1 MASTRAKK
9 PAYSDACVGVR
20 AAPWYF
26 GRLPTDGPSD
36 SALSFSRS
44 RRTRTRDHGVGSRR
58 VTIRPPAEL
67 HIGLTDGTFYGGDP
81 FPAFAWMRS
90 EAPAYFDEA
99 SGVWGITRY
108 ADIKEISKDPDTFS
122 NAGGIRPDSD
132 ALPMMIDFDAPEHVR
147 RRRLVSEG
155 FTPKR
160 IRESEAGIRSIC
172 DAIIDRVCE
181 QGSVDFV
188 TDIAAP
194 LPMIVIGNMLGV
206 APEDRDALLR
216 WSDDMLKA
224 LGSPDPTA
232 MEGAALAAMEY
243 AEYIT
248 AVAEQRRRDSQTDDL
263 IGTLVHA
270 EIEGDKLDESSIIY
284 ESLLILIGGDET
296 TRHVISGG
304 MYELLTHPD
313 QHALLV
319 AERDRLPL
327 AVEEMLRWVSPI
339 KNMARQTTRDVDLHG
354 MTIAKGQKLL
364 LLYPSANRDERN
376 FAEPER
382 FDITRTPNDH
392 MAFGFGAHFCLG
404 NRLARMELAVMFD
417 RLFERLPDLAL
428 ATDAEP
434 PKRAANFV
442 SGYETMPV
450 TFTPTAPVGATA

>member
-1 MASTRAKK
+1 MTT
-9 PAYSDACVGVR
+9 V
-20 AAPWYF
+20 
-26 GRLPTDGPSD
+26 PSD
-36 SALSFSRS
+36 
-44 RRTRTRDHGVGSRR
+44 
-58 VTIRPPAEL
+58 L
-67 HIGLTDGTFYGGDP
+67 HIGLTDGTFYSGDP
-81 FPAFAWMRS
+81 FPAFAWMRA
-90 EAPAYFDEA
+90 EAPAFYDEVA
-99 SGVWGITRY
+99 GVWGITRY
-108 ADIKEISKDPDTFS
+108 ADIREISKDPDTFS

-132 ALPMMIDFDAPEHVR
+132 ALPMMIDTDAPEHVR

-155 FTPKR
+155 FTPRR
-160 IRESEAGIRSIC
+160 IRESEEGIRAIC
-172 DAIIDRVCE
+172 DSIIDRVCE
-181 QGSVDFV
+181 KGSADFV
-188 TDIAAP
+188 NDIAAP

-232 MEGAALAAMEY
+232 MDRAAMAAIEY

-248 AVAEQRRRDSQTDDL
+248 AVAEQRRRDNQTDDL

-270 EIEGDKLDESSIIY
+270 EIEGDKLDESSLIY

-313 QHALLV
+313 QYRMLS
-319 AERDRLPL
+319 EDRSRMTV

-339 KNMARQTTRDVDLHG
+339 KNMARTMTRDVELHG
-354 MTIAKGQKLL
+354 QTLSKGQKLL
-364 LLYPSANRDERN
+364 LLYPSANRDESM
-376 FAEPER
+376 FDDPET

-392 MAFGFGAHFCLG
+392 IAFGFGAHFCLG
-404 NRLARMELAVMFD
+404 NRLARMELSVMFD
-417 RLFERLPDLAL
+417 RLLERLPDLAL
-428 ATDAEP
+428 ADDDEP

-450 TFTPTAPVGATA
+450 TFTPTAPVGASA